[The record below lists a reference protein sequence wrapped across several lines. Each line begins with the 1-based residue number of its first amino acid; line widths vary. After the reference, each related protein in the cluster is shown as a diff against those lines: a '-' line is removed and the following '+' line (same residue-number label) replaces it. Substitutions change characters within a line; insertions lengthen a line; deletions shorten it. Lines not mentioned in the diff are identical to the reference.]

1 MGVITTIPMLE
12 LSGITKV
19 FGGVRALSEVELEV
33 APGSVHG
40 IVGENGAGKST
51 LMKIISGAL
60 VPDGGRIVLRGEE
73 VTFNGPRDAAE
84 RGIAMVYQEPTFYP
98 HLTVLENFYT
108 GEEMVNR
115 WGSIQW
121 GTMLDEA
128 VEAIAEFG
136 LDASILKK
144 PMSELSMGDQQL
156 VLIARAAYRDAELII
171 LDEPTSILSQAETDI
186 LFGIMRRLQEQ
197 GKSVLYISHR
207 LKEVFAVCDRITVLR
222 DGDVVGSLDTADAT
236 EDLLIQMMTGRE
248 LQRSGYTE
256 PSINADEML
265 LDVSNI
271 SCEPIYRN
279 ISFTIAPGE
288 IVGFYGLVGSGRSEV
303 ARTIFGDLK
312 MDEGAMEFKGKR
324 HQPKSP
330 KEAIRDHIAY
340 LPEDRQ
346 RQGVFDIL
354 STGQNLICAI
364 MDRLAKMGWLIRKD
378 REAEIASNCV
388 SSLRIKLPGLDS
400 PIGALSGGNQ
410 QKVVIGRWIAS
421 EPDLMILDEPTRG
434 VDVGTKEE
442 IHRLV
447 RCFAEDG
454 KGIMLISSDL
464 PEILALSHRIIVMHE
479 GDQVAELAHAEATE
493 EAVLK
498 HAIGLGAGSD

>member
-1 MGVITTIPMLE
+1 MGVTITIPVLR
-12 LSGITKV
+12 LSGITKA

-60 VPDGGRIVLRGEE
+60 RPDSGRIVLRDKEAA
-73 VTFNGPRDAAE
+73 FSGPRDAAKH
-84 RGIAMVYQEPTFYP
+84 GIAMVYQEPTFYP
-98 HLTVLENFYT
+98 HLTVLENFFT
-108 GEEMVNR
+108 GEEVVDR
-115 WGSIQW
+115 WGSIRW
-121 GTMLDEA
+121 RAMLDEA
-128 VEAIAEFG
+128 AKAIAEFG
-136 LDASILKK
+136 LDASMLKK

-156 VLIARAAYRDAELII
+156 VLIARAAYRNADLII

-207 LKEVFAVCDRITVLR
+207 LKEVFAVCDWITVLR
-222 DGDVVGSLDTADAT
+222 DGNVVGSLATADAT

-256 PSINADEML
+256 PSLNGKERL
-265 LDVSNI
+265 LQI
-271 SCEPIYRN
+271 SDMSLEPIYRN
-279 ISFTIAPGE
+279 ISFAIAPGE

-312 MDEGAMEFKGKR
+312 MHEGAMEFKGEHYR
-324 HQPKSP
+324 PKSP
-330 KEAIRDHIAY
+330 REAIEQHIAY
-340 LPEDRQ
+340 VPEDRQ
-346 RQGVFDIL
+346 RQGVFGIL
-354 STGQNLICAI
+354 PTEQNLICAI
-364 MDRLAKMGWLIRKD
+364 MDRIAKMGWVIRRDKESD
-378 REAEIASNCV
+378 IANDYV
-388 SSLRIKLPGLDS
+388 SALRIKLAGLGS
-400 PIGALSGGNQ
+400 PIGSLSGGNQ
-410 QKVVIGRWIAS
+410 QKVVIGRWLAS
-421 EPDLMILDEPTRG
+421 EPDLIILDEPTRG

-442 IHRLV
+442 IHRLI
-447 RCFAEDG
+447 RRFADDG
-454 KGIMLISSDL
+454 KGVMLISSDL

-479 GDQVAELAHAEATE
+479 GDQVAELTHAEATE

-498 HAIGLGAGSD
+498 HAIGLGAGLN